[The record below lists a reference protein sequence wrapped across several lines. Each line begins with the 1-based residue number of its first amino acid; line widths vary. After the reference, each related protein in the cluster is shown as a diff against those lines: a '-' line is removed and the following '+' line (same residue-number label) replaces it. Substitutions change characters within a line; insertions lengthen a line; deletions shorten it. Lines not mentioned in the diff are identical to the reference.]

1 MNDNFP
7 LYNRLL
13 RDTTNKDLLI
23 KEKIQFQSRVQTI
36 DLAGR
41 ELMYALIKYHSQ
53 KSKNDVDEKMYNCVI
68 KNTSQIVSNLTW
80 NMDDIPVRLK
90 RILYKFT
97 EIHEQHQE
105 EQQIQLDIMKKLK
118 TTHDME

>member
-7 LYNRLL
+7 LYERLL

-23 KEKIQFQSRVQTI
+23 KEKIQFQSRVEVI
-36 DLAGR
+36 DLSGR

-53 KSKNDVDEKMYNCVI
+53 KSKNDVDEKMYNCII
-68 KNTSQIVSNLTW
+68 KNTNQTVSNLTW
-80 NMDDIPVRLK
+80 NIDDIPVRLR

-105 EQQIQLDIMKKLK
+105 EQQIQLNNLIKLK
-118 TTHDME
+118 TTHDM